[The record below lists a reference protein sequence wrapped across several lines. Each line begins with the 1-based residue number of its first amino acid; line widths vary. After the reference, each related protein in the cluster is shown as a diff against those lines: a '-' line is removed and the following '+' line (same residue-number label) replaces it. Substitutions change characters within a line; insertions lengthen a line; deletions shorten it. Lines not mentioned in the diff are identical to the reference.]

1 MALAYTT
8 PLKFHEH
15 GTLKYHT
22 KNFKSLIIKSTTI
35 TVVMPTLTADQ
46 KDTLEKDPIDRISKP
61 DHFLEWLQF
70 HN

>member
-22 KNFKSLIIKSTTI
+22 KNIKSLIIKSTTI
-35 TVVMPTLTADQ
+35 TVVMPTLIADQ
-46 KDTLEKDPIDRISKP
+46 KDTLEKDP
-61 DHFLEWLQF
+61 
-70 HN
+70 N